1 MKSLKLDVDY
11 DYDFDLYGVVSS
23 SKEHTLAWAL
33 NKSFRLRLIKQ
44 ADLCIDFL
52 NKGRLVIS
60 NYLHS
65 AEHGSLRL
73 FRNRSVAMSTLPAPF
88 LVPDIKEYDY
98 LIQVTGS
105 LDSFQEQLLHKLHAV
120 PLVQY
125 VRSFDPNS
133 LRHRENL
140 LF

>member
-1 MKSLKLDVDY
+1 MKSFRLDVDY

-73 FRNRSVAMSTLPAPF
+73 LRNRSVGLSTLPSPF

-98 LIQVTGS
+98 VIQVSGS
-105 LDSFQEQLLHKLHAV
+105 LDTFQQGLLQQLHAV

-125 VRSFDPNS
+125 VRSFDPAS
-133 LRHRENL
+133 LRYRENL